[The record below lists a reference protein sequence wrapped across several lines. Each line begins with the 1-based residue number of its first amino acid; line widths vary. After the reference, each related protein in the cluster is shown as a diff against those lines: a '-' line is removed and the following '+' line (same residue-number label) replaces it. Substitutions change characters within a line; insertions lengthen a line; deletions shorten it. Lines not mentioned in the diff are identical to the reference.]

1 MRMCVSWLPGYC
13 VVASGGQVRASTNVA
28 SGTVC
33 DGWDRPVTDLMAL
46 GLMDDVLR
54 RLRALPPADRV
65 VYVTGHS
72 RGGALVGGMPLR
84 SAIPVVQYVPFT
96 VVKETALRRIL
107 M

>member
-1 MRMCVSWLPGYC
+1 MFWLLGYC
-13 VVASGGQVRASTNVA
+13 VVASGGQIPPTTNPA

-54 RLRALPPADRV
+54 KLNALPPADRV

-72 RGGALVGGMPLR
+72 RGGALVGV
-84 SAIPVVQYVPFT
+84 ACIVC
-96 VVKETALRRIL
+96 
-107 M
+107 